1 MAVIL
6 PHLPILNRF
15 YIFLK
20 FNFNAVRPE
29 SLPKCGKRSPN
40 YYMHMINNSKLVNG
54 FAKKS
59 SNGLLYKGQEADGTD
74 FV

>member
-1 MAVIL
+1 
-6 PHLPILNRF
+6 
-15 YIFLK
+15 
-20 FNFNAVRPE
+20 
-29 SLPKCGKRSPN
+29 
-40 YYMHMINNSKLVNG
+40 MINNSKLVNG